1 LSCVTSTNGYTWA
14 AALSSKAVAMSSG
27 PAACVDRAGYHHLF
41 YRDAGTVAPGIQNNG
56 LLHEF
61 PTDKGKTW
69 KVDGPHL
76 QI

>member
-1 LSCVTSTNGYTWA
+1 
-14 AALSSKAVAMSSG
+14 MSSG
-27 PAACVDRAGYHHLF
+27 LAACVDRTGYHHLF
-41 YRDAGTVAPGIQNNG
+41 YRDAGTVAPGVQDNG

-61 PTDKGKTW
+61 STDKGKMW